1 MSIESVT
8 LSNHLILYCP
18 LSLLPSVFPCIRI
31 FSSKFTVHIRWPKY
45 WSSGHQPFWKH
56 SLSLKNLHELNDHSS
71 PIKDFPGGS
80 DSKVSAYNVGDPGSI
95 PGLGRS
101 PGEENGNPLQYSSLG
116 NPTDGGSWQATVH
129 GVTKSR
135 TRLRDFTFFLSFL
148 STIKGP
154 FWSADHLRII
164 SHPTQLLP
172 RFPFMVFCYLLTS
185 TEALSP
191 KASSLS
197 IEYEFSQFF
206 SSGSF
211 VPKSPLLCVLCVS
224 TVILD

>member
-1 MSIESVT
+1 MKL
-8 LSNHLILYCP
+8 LSHLVVLHWVYQEMWNGE
-18 LSLLPSVFPCIRI
+18 LSSFLINLINAD
-31 FSSKFTVHIRWPKY
+31 WM
-45 WSSGHQPFWKH
+45 PFFFF
-56 SLSLKNLHELNDHSS
+56 N
-71 PIKDFPGGS
+71 
-80 DSKVSAYNVGDPGSI
+80 A
-95 PGLGRS
+95 
-101 PGEENGNPLQYSSLG
+101 
-116 NPTDGGSWQATVH
+116 PTDGGSWQATVH

-191 KASSLS
+191 KASPLS

-211 VPKSPLLCVLCVS
+211 IPKSPLLCVLCVS

>member
-1 MSIESVT
+1 MFHVPLERKCI
-8 LSNHLILYCP
+8 LHLDI
-18 LSLLPSVFPCIRI
+18 
-31 FSSKFTVHIRWPKY
+31 KY
-45 WSSGHQPFWKH
+45 WRDQLGPFGLIIHLRFAFLINFLFWWSVH
-56 SLSLKNLHELNDHSS
+56 GGVLKFHTLLVF
-71 PIKDFPGGS
+71 DFPGGS
-80 DSKVSAYNVGDPGSI
+80 DGKASAYNVGDPGSI

-164 SHPTQLLP
+164 SHPTQLLA